1 MKRRSL
7 ILLLA
12 SVSLISGVI
21 AAHDEAPIT
30 DQASAY
36 TQYFH
41 SRYDIVLADAVD
53 ETQFSDVAVSLTEA
67 AEIPADL
74 ELEDFTNLEAVIKTV
89 YYVNLDELALTYPEA
104 KIEAALAD
112 VEGLPADLP
121 TNQQQIVATA
131 IDAGL
136 ISADFASTYD
146 LSAAVSA
153 DSAYYLLGQALELT
167 GQYKHYIGSVSDAD
181 IFNKLVYTW
190 ESFDQVFAPDLQQP
204 ANQLIRDGIIT
215 GYNLKRTSLNAGFD
229 PELSLVYGHADID
242 HARQL
247 LTLLRSEGLDAK
259 VQLEPKTS
267 AFLYLAEW
275 GEPGT
280 SPEFQVE
287 LLDDG
292 NYIAYAKEYD
302 LALEFETQEARDQ
315 FDAVINTYAKKD
327 SDDEPGL
334 IFGAWR
340 QPLYSALVEVPDY
353 VEVKN
358 NVVYIGDF
366 YLQSFS
372 LNENSETI
380 VENFTKNYEDGDVQV
395 WNLWVNQAFHRYLLG
410 EPL

>member
-1 MKRRSL
+1 MKRRS
-7 ILLLA
+7 IIALLA
-12 SVSLISGVI
+12 SLLLVGVV
-21 AAHDEAPIT
+21 AAHEETSIA
-30 DQASAY
+30 DQSSAY
-36 TQYFH
+36 ATYLQ
-41 SRYDIVLADAVD
+41 SRYDVTLADTLDDAGY
-53 ETQFSDVAVSLTEA
+53 AEA
-67 AEIPADL
+67 AGAITSAVEIPADL
-74 ELEDFTNLEAVIKTV
+74 ELDGFTNLEAVLKTV
-89 YYVNLDELALTYPEA
+89 YFVNLDELALTYPEV

-112 VEGLPADLP
+112 VDGIPADLP
-121 TNQQQIVATA
+121 TNQQQLLATA
-131 IDAGL
+131 FDGGL
-136 ISADFASTYD
+136 IDSEFTEAYD
-146 LSAAVSA
+146 LAAPA
-153 DSAYYLLGQALELT
+153 TTESAYYLLGQALELT

-204 ANQLIRDGIIT
+204 ANQLIRDGVIT
-215 GYNLKRTSLNAGFD
+215 GYNLKRTSLNSGFD
-229 PELSLVYGHADID
+229 PELALVYGHADID

-247 LTLLRSEGLDAK
+247 ITLLRSEGLDAK
-259 VQLEPKTS
+259 IQLEPKTS

-275 GEPGT
+275 GEPGA

-302 LALEFETQEARDQ
+302 LALEFATAEDRAK
-315 FDAVINTYAKKD
+315 FDTVINTYAKKD

-340 QPLYSALVEVPDY
+340 QPLYSATVEVPDY

-372 LNENSETI
+372 LNENSEAI
-380 VENFTKNYEDGDVQV
+380 VDSFTENYGDGDVQV

>member
-1 MKRRSL
+1 MKYRS
-7 ILLLA
+7 IIVLLA
-12 SVSLISGVI
+12 SMLLVGVA
-21 AAHDEAPIT
+21 AAHDEAPIA
-30 DQASAY
+30 DQVSAY

-41 SRYDIVLADAVD
+41 SRYDIVLADEVD
-53 ETQFSDVAVSLTEA
+53 ETQFTDVVTSLAEA

-74 ELEDFTNLEAVIKTV
+74 ELEGFTNLEAVLKTL
-89 YYVNLDELALTYPEA
+89 YYINLDELALTYPEA
-104 KIEAALAD
+104 KIEAALAGVD
-112 VEGLPADLP
+112 GLPADLP
-121 TNQQQIVATA
+121 THQQQILATA
-131 IDAGL
+131 LDSGL
-136 ISADFASTYD
+136 IDESFVSTFD
-146 LSAAVSA
+146 LSAPVSA
-153 DSAYYLLGQALELT
+153 DSAYYLLGQTLELT

-204 ANQLIRDGIIT
+204 ANQLIRDGVIT

-247 LTLLRSEGLDAK
+247 ITLLRSEGLDAK
-259 VQLEPKTS
+259 IQLEPKTS

-275 GEPGT
+275 GEPGA

-287 LLDDG
+287 RLDDG

-302 LALEFETQEARDQ
+302 LALEFDTQEARDQ
-315 FDAVINTYAKKD
+315 FDTVINTYAKKD
-327 SDDEPGL
+327 ADDEPGL

-340 QPLYSALVEVPDY
+340 QPLYSALVEVLDY

-372 LNENSETI
+372 LNENSEAI
-380 VENFTKNYEDGDVQV
+380 VNSFTENYGDGEVKV
-395 WNLWVNQAFHRYLLG
+395 WDLWVNQAFHRYLLG